1 MDLIWYKY
9 LFYNHLKHFWRN
21 SIVDRLNRHGVHCIT
36 FSDERIR
43 HYAGRDILN
52 KKMLNELISQ
62 QIESGKP
69 FLISRLGG
77 CETKYTTSYL
87 SGNAKKKRVAITELC
102 TNAGFFPPRIES
114 ADHFAQLYIDS
125 LREIDICGVWRYFME
140 DYLLCKYA
148 PAARLSILEWL
159 EPWRAEMDTIPWSH
173 SLKGKKVLVV
183 HPFSKSIEKQYH
195 KNREQIFQN
204 RYKADAI
211 LPEFELI
218 TFKAVQS
225 MGGKGSEVYETWF
238 EAFNV
243 MTDKIRQIDF
253 DIAIVGCGAYGL
265 PLAAKIK
272 QMGKQAIHL
281 GGATQLFFGIM
292 GGRWNKV
299 HEITLLQND
308 AWVHPSDQETPYC
321 AKNIENGCYW

>member
-9 LFYNHLKHFWRN
+9 LLYNHLKHFWRN

-43 HYAGRDILN
+43 YYAGRNILS
-52 KKMLNELISQ
+52 KKTLNELISQ
-62 QIESGKP
+62 YIESGKP
-69 FLISRLGG
+69 FLVSRLGG
-77 CETKYTTSYL
+77 CETKYTTSYV
-87 SGNAKKKRVAITELC
+87 SGNTKKKQAAIKELC
-102 TNAGFFPPRIES
+102 TNAGFFPPSIES
-114 ADHFAQLYIDS
+114 ADYFAQLYIDS
-125 LREIDICGVWRYFME
+125 LQEIDICGVWRYFME
-140 DYLLCKYA
+140 DYLLYSYA
-148 PAARLSILEWL
+148 PSARLSILEWL

-183 HPFSKSIEKQYH
+183 HPFSESIEEQYQ
-195 KNREQIFQN
+195 KKRKQIFQN
-204 RYKADAI
+204 KYKTDVI

-225 MGGKGSEVYETWF
+225 MGGKGTEAFTTWF
-238 EAFNV
+238 DALNG
-243 MTDKIRQIDF
+243 MADKIRQIDF

-292 GGRWNKV
+292 GGRWDKV
-299 HEITLLQND
+299 QEIVLLQND
-308 AWVHPSDQETPYC
+308 TWVHPSDQETPYC